1 MKKLASLLT
10 VCVLFGALASC
21 GGGGGGGT
29 TGNQGGTPTGVDT
42 PSKVS
47 VANTK

>member
-1 MKKLASLLT
+1 MKKLASLLM
-10 VCVLFGALASC
+10 VCLFTGLLASC
-21 GGGGGGGT
+21 GGGGGGT
-29 TGNQGGTPTGVDT
+29 SSQGGTPTGVET

>member
-1 MKKLASLLT
+1 MKKLMSWFA
-10 VCVLFGALASC
+10 VCVLTGVVAGC
-21 GGGGGGGT
+21 GGGGGSSGQ
-29 TGNQGGTPTGVDT
+29 QGGTPTGVDT

>member
-10 VCVLFGALASC
+10 VCVLSGVLAGC
-21 GGGGGGGT
+21 GGGGGSS
-29 TGNQGGTPTGVDT
+29 GNQGGTATGVDT